1 MVAYQRMT
9 EKHNFGN
16 IDTLRWY
23 IKRLNQFINQ
33 PFISDKNQSMDELIN
48 QMINELI
55 SVVLVC

>member
-9 EKHNFGN
+9 EKHNFEN